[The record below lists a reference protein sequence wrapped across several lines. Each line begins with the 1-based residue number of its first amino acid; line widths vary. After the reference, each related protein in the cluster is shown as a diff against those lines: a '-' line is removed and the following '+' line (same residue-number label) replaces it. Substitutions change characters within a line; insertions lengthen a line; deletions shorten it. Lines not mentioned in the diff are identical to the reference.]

1 MRRIW
6 IPPKSILDFRSLNLL
21 ISNPLTNPG
30 FWKSLTRTLFFIFNQ
45 LVILHLSRPHHKLF
59 FFLSFSLQHKFAS
72 LKSSLPLWPLY
83 FSLSIISKS
92 KKAFCFSMGFIWF
105 FCLFVWV
112 SFDFFVCLFGF
123 LLTCVWVLF
132 DLFVRLFHS
141 IFNDLF
147 CVCLYFLFLF
157 SFVGL

>member
-30 FWKSLTRTLFFIFNQ
+30 IWKSLTRILFFIFNR
-45 LVILHLSRPHHKLF
+45 LAFLHLSHPHHKLF
-59 FFLSFSLQHKFAS
+59 FFLSFSQQHKFVS

-83 FSLSIISKS
+83 FSLSTKS
-92 KKAFCFSMGFIWF
+92 ESIKAFCFSMGFIWLVCE
-105 FCLFVWV
+105 FCLI
-112 SFDFFVCLFGF
+112 CL
-123 LLTCVWVLF
+123 CVLF
-132 DLFVRLFHS
+132 RS

-147 CVCLYFLFLF
+147 CICLYFLFLF